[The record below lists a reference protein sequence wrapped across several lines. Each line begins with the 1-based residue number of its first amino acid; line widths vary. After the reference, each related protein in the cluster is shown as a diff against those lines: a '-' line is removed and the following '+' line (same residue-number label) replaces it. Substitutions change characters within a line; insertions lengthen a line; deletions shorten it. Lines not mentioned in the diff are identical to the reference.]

1 MFTKKINK
9 KIEFKSSLLFSL
21 LLLTKGKNR
30 TNIIKKIQEGRGSY
44 GRFNKGSHRGI
55 ELQNSIYNSGL
66 WWDRSRRRR
75 CRNMDHHDG
84 TGITFDSFCAKP
96 QSGESG
102 KSSACFRICDRVGR
116 ELFQRHHRGRK
127 QTLHTLVNDSC
138 TVSCMCESDRTF
150 WI

>member
-1 MFTKKINK
+1 MTN
-9 KIEFKSSLLFSL
+9 
-21 LLLTKGKNR
+21 GKNR
-30 TNIIKKIQEGRGSY
+30 TNIIKKFRKEGDHTEDLTKALIEELNCKTVFTIPVFG
-44 GRFNKGSHRGI
+44 GI
-55 ELQNSIYNSGL
+55 AVDEGVVVTWIIMTVLAL
-66 WWDRSRRRR
+66 L
-75 CRNMDHHDG
+75 
-84 TGITFDSFCAKP
+84 SFCAKP